1 MKFCQLLIEIH
12 CYLKMFPRRSV
23 CSNNNNNNNNNND
36 NNNNIS
42 LCEVAAMQL
51 IIENQKE
58 TYLLEL
64 LKTFV
69 WHLQLDSE

>member
-1 MKFCQLLIEIH
+1 MSLL
-12 CYLKMFPRRSV
+12 F
-23 CSNNNNNNNNNND
+23 NNNNNNNNNYNY
-36 NNNNIS
+36 NNNNNNNNKNNIS

-64 LKTFV
+64 VNTFV
-69 WHLQLDSE
+69 

>member
-1 MKFCQLLIEIH
+1 MPALA
-12 CYLKMFPRRSV
+12 YNY
-23 CSNNNNNNNNNND
+23 NNNNNNNNK
-36 NNNNIS
+36 NNIS

-64 LKTFV
+64 VNTFV
-69 WHLQLDSE
+69 